1 LYNKY
6 YLSIY
11 QSNFNLNYS
20 INDKKYKFSVIPST
34 GSFVIPTICFISSRS
49 TRIFVMISTHI
60 AMVIFSSSAS
70 TFSIKIIIPNFSFSY
85 FGLPINIL
93 CFSPSA
99 LSSIF
104 KLLLLLYLV
113 LTIYIFFCT
122 IKIIYR
128 VLFRF
133 LNIFYF

>member
-1 LYNKY
+1 MHNFLYNKY
-6 YLSIY
+6 YLTF
-11 QSNFNLNYS
+11 NFNYS
-20 INDKKYKFSVIPST
+20 INDKKYKSSVIPST
-34 GSFVIPTICFISSRS
+34 ATFVIPTICLISSRP
-49 TRIFVMISTHI
+49 TRIFVMISTYI

-70 TFSIKIIIPNFSFSY
+70 TFSIKIIILNFSFSY
-85 FGLPINIL
+85 FGLPINIF

-99 LSSIF
+99 LSAIL
-104 KLLLLLYLV
+104 KLLLLLYIV
-113 LTIYIFFCT
+113 LTIYIFFYT